1 MPKNTVLSAKK
12 GLVTGLFNYSF
23 CLRIEMLK
31 REKPHPHQG
40 AHTRRPSTH
49 DERMKPAS
57 EKASSNSVYAG
68 LVGTIS
74 FSAGFEPTSAE
85 TGLPVE

>member
-1 MPKNTVLSAKK
+1 
-12 GLVTGLFNYSF
+12 
-23 CLRIEMLK
+23 MLK
-31 REKPHPHQG
+31 REKPHPHQR

-74 FSAGFEPTSAE
+74 FSADFEPTTAH
-85 TGLPVE
+85 LPVRRLVYLSKIPPLPSPI

>member
-1 MPKNTVLSAKK
+1 
-12 GLVTGLFNYSF
+12 
-23 CLRIEMLK
+23 MLK
-31 REKPHPHQG
+31 REKPHPHQR
-40 AHTRRPSTH
+40 AHTRSTH

-74 FSAGFEPTSAE
+74 FSADFEPTTAH
-85 TGLPVE
+85 LPVRRLVYLSKITRLPSLQANLS